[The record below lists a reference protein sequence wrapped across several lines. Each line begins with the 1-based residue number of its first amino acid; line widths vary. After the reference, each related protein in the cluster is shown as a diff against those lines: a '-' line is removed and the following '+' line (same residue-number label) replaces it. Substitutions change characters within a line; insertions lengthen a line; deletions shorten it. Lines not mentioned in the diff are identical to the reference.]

1 MFSSFILFFSDLGVH
16 IDGFIAVAAHTVI
29 VGGQA
34 VDGRKADVVLA
45 AYNALQGALR
55 TIKPGNT
62 NYDVRI
68 NLF

>member
-1 MFSSFILFFSDLGVH
+1 MFALLSYLAYFSDLGVH
-16 IDGFIAVAAHTVI
+16 IDGFIAVAAHTVV
-29 VGGQA
+29 VGA
-34 VDGRKADVVLA
+34 STVDGRKADVILA

-68 NLF
+68 S